1 MNTLRLLLI
10 GLAGLTVPAF
20 RPPSE
25 AALPS
30 TSPDAGQLYLTISN
44 SSTSVF
50 VTAYNTI
57 PNVSYQIQTNTDV
70 TNPNGWGAWVTVQAT
85 GTITPLSTFSADF
98 KETFFRAASISQ
110 DRTAGSP
117 PAAVQYL
124 GRLDVNT
131 EASQN
136 SRFATLIAATN
147 QASLSLPGW
156 GQTADPDS
164 DCNFYV
170 GRNSVVISVPGSGNP
185 HDLAAEI
192 DRTNAPRLTQVVE
205 GDFIIEVKTDGR
217 FEPGENSTLPGR
229 TAYNGAAL
237 IITSD
242 PQNVVTLARA
252 VLQRPGNAP
261 AYYANFEMRSGGN
274 LERMGF
280 TSDLRLPAKGPVWLR
295 LQRHGSDITGAVSTN
310 GTEWNSLGAKTISS
324 DWPGKLSAGIAA
336 ISTSESE
343 FDPRF
348 SELKVSK

>member
-1 MNTLRLLLI
+1 MNTHRLLLI
-10 GLAGLTVPAF
+10 GLAALTVPTF
-20 RPPSE
+20 RPASQ

-44 SSTSVF
+44 SPTSVF
-50 VTAYNTI
+50 VTAYFTI

-70 TNPNGWGAWVTVQAT
+70 TNPNGWGPWVTVLAT
-85 GTITPLSTFSADF
+85 NTVTPLASLSLDF
-98 KETFFRAASISQ
+98 KETFFRAVAAGGVAAAPNGAS
-110 DRTAGSP
+110 
-117 PAAVQYL
+117 QYL

-131 EASQN
+131 NTDQN
-136 SRFATLIAATN
+136 SRFATLMSAN
-147 QASLSLPGW
+147 SQPNLNLPGW

-192 DRTNAPRLTQVVE
+192 DRTNAPRLTQAVE
-205 GDFIIEVKTDGR
+205 GDFTIEIKTDGR

-237 IITSD
+237 IITLD

-252 VLQRPGNAP
+252 VLQRPGKAP
-261 AYYANFEMRSGGN
+261 AYYANFELRSGGN
-274 LERMGF
+274 LERMGL
-280 TSDLRLPAKGPVWLR
+280 TGDLQLPAKGQVWLR

-310 GTEWNSLGAKTISS
+310 GTEWNSLGTKTISS
-324 DWPGKLSAGIAA
+324 DWPDKLSAGIAA